1 MRRLRA
7 ALSHVNGWQ
16 LTRVYHGY
24 TIRIMIRTFR
34 HAGLEAFFTTGSKAG
49 IRPEHA
55 KRLRLQLEHLHR
67 SGKPSDMNLPGWR
80 FHGLH
85 GDLAGHYSVSVSGN
99 WRVTF
104 AFDGTDAVLVDYRDY
119 H

>member
-1 MRRLRA
+1 
-7 ALSHVNGWQ
+7 
-16 LTRVYHGY
+16 
-24 TIRIMIRTFR
+24 MIRSFR
-34 HAGLEAFFTTGSKAG
+34 HAGLEAFFKTGSKAG
-49 IRPEHA
+49 IRPEHT

-67 SGKPSDMNLPGWR
+67 SGKPNDMNLPGWH